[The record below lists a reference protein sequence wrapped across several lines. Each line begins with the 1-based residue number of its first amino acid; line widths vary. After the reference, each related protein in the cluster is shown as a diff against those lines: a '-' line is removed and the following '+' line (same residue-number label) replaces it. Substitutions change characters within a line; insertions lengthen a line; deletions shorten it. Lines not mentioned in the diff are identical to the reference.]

1 GDCDPVR
8 RKNVSESRKR
18 DPEQPSRF
26 TKNLSR
32 LAIAIAR
39 GGNHV
44 SQCRLGCAVRRA
56 LPSDCNRLGPDYRFN
71 TSSPPAR
78 ALRSFRLDNHV
89 ADITQALPR
98 IAKNFVAYDHSSS
111 HASAARDAQKSFQ
124 SVAGTEA
131 IFGKGR
137 RFRIAFKNHRKIDL
151 TPNCIEQRI
160 FFKPRQVRIV
170 REAVVSGIDETR
182 DRDAKS
188 RDLDALRFRLP
199 LRVKNHIAQVP
210 HKAGWRFTWRREHSI
225 VLHRS
230 AGIDHGD
237 LSPSAA
243 YIHAE
248 REERPIHARPFAIG
262 ANPDSVNVTSGANR
276 KSPGVMPRHSA
287 RRSAAI
293 CTGTISTTGVSASG
307 TPSGH
312 EQNRSLASIS
322 PVPITRAFP
331 PMPAISE
338 ASATSKSRV
347 AVCVANTIARKAPLT
362 TSTGPCRKC
371 AADIADAGAFAT
383 SWNSSVPSETDPSE
397 GPRPSR

>member
-111 HASAARDAQKSFQ
+111 HASAARDAQKSFR

-137 RFRIAFKNHRKIDL
+137 RVRIAFKNHRKIDL
-151 TPNCIEQRI
+151 TPN
-160 FFKPRQVRIV
+160 
-170 REAVVSGIDETR
+170 
-182 DRDAKS
+182 
-188 RDLDALRFRLP
+188 
-199 LRVKNHIAQVP
+199 
-210 HKAGWRFTWRREHSI
+210 
-225 VLHRS
+225 
-230 AGIDHGD
+230 
-237 LSPSAA
+237 LSSNG
-243 YIHAE
+243 YSSS
-248 REERPIHARPFAIG
+248 HARLG
-262 ANPDSVNVTSGANR
+262 LY
-276 KSPGVMPRHSA
+276 A
-287 RRSAAI
+287 RRS
-293 CTGTISTTGVSASG
+293 
-307 TPSGH
+307 
-312 EQNRSLASIS
+312 
-322 PVPITRAFP
+322 
-331 PMPAISE
+331 
-338 ASATSKSRV
+338 
-347 AVCVANTIARKAPLT
+347 
-362 TSTGPCRKC
+362 
-371 AADIADAGAFAT
+371 
-383 SWNSSVPSETDPSE
+383 
-397 GPRPSR
+397 